1 MRKHLFTALLAT
13 LIPIHPAAA
22 QATVRVVVDSARQ
35 EIILSVGPIDIA
47 PSTPYTHHAA
57 EAYHVVQ
64 WPASG
69 WLRGYRVDL
78 VDSTGRLLPR
88 ELLHHAGM
96 ANLDRRQ
103 VAYPI
108 AERVFAAAHET
119 APVVFPKAMGI
130 PLSAGQRM
138 VMYYGLV
145 NPDTVAIR
153 GAVLQV
159 RIGWADAKARGITA
173 ILPFYANAMELS
185 AGTISFDVP
194 VGRSATAS
202 EFTVSSNGWLR
213 VVGGHLHDHGVEL
226 RIEDAE
232 TNKVLAHIRGKRT
245 AEGRMVDVR
254 RVKFL
259 LKRRGLRLRAGH
271 RYRVVAVYDNPT
283 GSVIKGGAM
292 GFVAGAFIPENVAA
306 LERVDANDLAYVRDV
321 RKLMGGGQPAGGHAH
336 H

>member
-1 MRKHLFTALLAT
+1 MRKHLATALLAT
-13 LIPIHPAAA
+13 LIPIGTAAA
-22 QATVRVVVDSARQ
+22 QPTVRVLVDSARH
-35 EIILSVGPIDIA
+35 EIVLSVGPIDIA

-57 EAYHVVQ
+57 EAYHEIT
-64 WPASG
+64 WPVSG

-78 VDSTGRLLPR
+78 VDSAGRLLPR

-119 APVVFPKAMGI
+119 SPVVLPKAMGL

-138 VMYYGLV
+138 VLYYGLV
-145 NPDTVAIR
+145 NPDTVAIT
-153 GAVLQV
+153 GAMLQV
-159 RIGWADAKARGITA
+159 RIGWADAGARGIKA

-232 TNKVLAHIRGKRT
+232 SNKVLARVRGKRT
-245 AEGRMVDVR
+245 ADGRVVDVR
-254 RVKFL
+254 RVKFP
-259 LKRRGLRLRAGH
+259 LKRHGLRLRAGH

-292 GFVAGAFIPENVAA
+292 GFVAGAFIPESVAA
-306 LERVDANDLAYVRDV
+306 LERVDANDLAYAHDV
-321 RKLMGGGQPAGGHAH
+321 SKLLGGGHAVGH